1 MIDTMMALIE
11 NIFGVYTP
19 VTYTDYEYISG
30 AYQAVEKV
38 AGGVAGVDWPWISGV
53 LLFCICLYSFFRI
66 IGSFIRR

>member
-1 MIDTMMALIE
+1 MIDTMMALVE
-11 NIFGVYTP
+11 AIFGTYTP
-19 VTYTDYEYISG
+19 VTYTDYLYMNGS
-30 AYQAVEKV
+30 YQAVEMI